1 MQITDSIYTANMTE
15 QQRAWFY
22 AEYERARKDETV
34 GVLLALFLG
43 GIGIHHFYLRRNTA
57 GIIYLLFLWT
67 GIPMVISWVECFFMP
82 NRVRQY
88 NVAQAIYISNRI
100 LGTTPPTA
108 ATHTTATPAVL
119 AVTHCP
125 ASNSPVE
132 SAAVYCTHCGAAITH
147 TSLTTQPAT
156 Y

>member
-1 MQITDSIYTANMTE
+1 MNDH
-15 QQRAWFY
+15 QRAWFY
-22 AEYERARKDETV
+22 AEYERARKDEVV

-57 GIIYLLFLWT
+57 GIIYLLFFWT
-67 GIPMVISWVECFFMP
+67 GIPMVIAWFECFLMP

-88 NVAQAIYISNRI
+88 NVAQAIYISNQI
-100 LGTTPPTA
+100 IGPGAPYTTA
-108 ATHTTATPAVL
+108 AAPAAS

-125 ASNSPVE
+125 ACDSPVE
-132 SAAVYCTHCGAAITH
+132 SAAIYCTHCGAAITH
-147 TSLTTQPAT
+147 TAITTQPAT

>member
-1 MQITDSIYTANMTE
+1 MQITDSIYTANMNDH
-15 QQRAWFY
+15 QRAWFY
-22 AEYERARKDETV
+22 AEYERARKDEVV

-57 GIIYLLFLWT
+57 GIVYLLFFWT
-67 GIPMVISWVECFFMP
+67 GIPMVIAWVECFFMP

-88 NVAQAIYISNRI
+88 NVAQAIYISNQI
-100 LGTTPPTA
+100 LGTTAPHTA
-108 ATHTTATPAVL
+108 ATPVAF

-125 ASNSPVE
+125 ACSSPVE
-132 SAAVYCTHCGAAITH
+132 SAAAYCTHCGAAITH
-147 TSLTTQPAT
+147 TSISTQPAT

>member
-22 AEYERARKDETV
+22 AEYERARKDEVV

-57 GIIYLLFLWT
+57 GIIYLLFSWT
-67 GIPMVISWVECFFMP
+67 GIPMVIAWVECFFMP

-100 LGTTPPTA
+100 LGTAAPQATA
-108 ATHTTATPAVL
+108 SPNAPATFAT
-119 AVTHCP
+119 THCP
-125 ASNSPVE
+125 ACNSAVE

-147 TSLTTQPAT
+147 TSLASQPAT

>member
-22 AEYERARKDETV
+22 AEYERARKDEVV
-34 GVLLALFLG
+34 GVILALFLG

-57 GIIYLLFLWT
+57 GIIYLLFSWT

-88 NVAQAIYISNRI
+88 NVAQAIYISSRI
-100 LGTTPPTA
+100 LGTTAPQATASPTA
-108 ATHTTATPAVL
+108 ATTL

-125 ASNSPVE
+125 ACNNPVE

-147 TSLTTQPAT
+147 TSLASQPAT